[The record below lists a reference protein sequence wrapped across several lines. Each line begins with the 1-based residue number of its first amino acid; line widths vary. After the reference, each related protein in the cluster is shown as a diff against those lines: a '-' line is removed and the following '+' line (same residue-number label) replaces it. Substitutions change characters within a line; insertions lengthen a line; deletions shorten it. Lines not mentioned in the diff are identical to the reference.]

1 MTKLYALTIIFF
13 FCTQSIHAQCLDED
27 AHNTSL
33 NNMWLSCES
42 FPNPL
47 GELGNNHWLLY
58 EFDELQSIESMKIWN
73 ANHPDY
79 LDAGIKSLRIDY
91 SPDGANWTQLGTT
104 ELSRADGGADYTGED
119 VELDG
124 FKAKFVLLT
133 SIENHGSACTGLAE
147 IKFNIGELS
156 TATEETYL
164 SSLISISPNPA
175 DQSINISLGD
185 FQTQDISYQLVD
197 ATGKILLR
205 NQSAFRAIQD
215 GFSLSAA
222 SLPDGHYT
230 LQMQTD
236 IGTASKQIIIL
247 HAK

>member
-1 MTKLYALTIIFF
+1 
-13 FCTQSIHAQCLDED
+13 
-27 AHNTSL
+27 
-33 NNMWLSCES
+33 MWLSCES

-47 GELGNNHWLLY
+47 GALGNNHWLLY
-58 EFDELQSIESMKIWN
+58 EFDEIQSIESMKIWN

-79 LDAGIKSLRIDY
+79 LDAGIKSLRVDY

-104 ELSRADGGADYTGED
+104 ELSRADGSPDYVGED
-119 VELDG
+119 LELNG

-133 SIENHGSACTGLAE
+133 SIDNHGSACTGLAE
-147 IKFNIGELS
+147 VKFNIGEV

-175 DQSINISLGD
+175 DQYINITLGD
-185 FQTQDISYQLVD
+185 IQSQEISYQLVD
-197 ATGKILLR
+197 ATGRILLR
-205 NQSAFRAIQD
+205 NQSALRNLQD
-215 GFSLSAA
+215 GFTLSAA
-222 SLPDGHYT
+222 TLPDGQYT

-236 IGTASKQIIIL
+236 IGSASKQIIIL